1 MRYQHHC
8 AAYNLITT
16 VLCGIIFSVTN
27 LAAAQTSDATVVT
40 SFEIITQPFTDSIEA
55 IGTLK
60 ARESV
65 TLSVTVTEKI
75 SAIHFN
81 DGQQVTKG
89 EVLVEMTSHEEH
101 AMLKE
106 LDSAAVEAKR
116 QFNRQT
122 ILKQQQLV
130 AEELLDQSRQQ
141 YDAARSRQLAMQ
153 SRLDD
158 RLIIAP
164 FAGVVGLRNVSV
176 GELVTPGD
184 SIVTLD
190 DTTAMLLDINLPAPY
205 LSKIKAKL
213 PIQAQTA
220 AVNSQIFAG
229 VVTAINSR
237 IDPVTR
243 TITVRAVL
251 PNPDSLLIPG
261 MLMAVVISSAE
272 RQSLLIPE
280 LALVRRGDITQVYII
295 TKDNIIES
303 RKVTTGG
310 RASGQVEITSG
321 LKLGEKIVNHG
332 VLKVRPGSKV
342 KIISSLPAS
351 AAKTKLAI
359 PSEPV

>member
-1 MRYQHHC
+1 MRYQFHRATNNLVRTILCGAILC
-8 AAYNLITT
+8 AA
-16 VLCGIIFSVTN
+16 N
-27 LAAAQTSDATVVT
+27 LAAAQTDRATEVT
-40 SFEIITQPFTDSIEA
+40 AFEIIAQPFTDSIEA

-75 SAIHFN
+75 SAIHFD

-89 EVLVEMTSHEEH
+89 KVLVEMTSREEH
-101 AMLKE
+101 AMLEE
-106 LDSAAVEAKR
+106 LDSATVEAKR
-116 QFNRQT
+116 QFNRLT
-122 ILKQQQLV
+122 ILKKQQLV

-164 FAGVVGLRNVSV
+164 FSGVVGLRNVSV

-190 DTTAMLLDINLPAPY
+190 DTTAMRLDINLPAPY
-205 LSKIKAKL
+205 LSKISAKL
-213 PIQAQTA
+213 PIQAQTV
-220 AVNSQIFAG
+220 AVDSQMFAG
-229 VVTAINSR
+229 IVTAIDSR

-243 TITVRAVL
+243 TITVRAML

-261 MLMAVVISSAE
+261 MLMTVIISSAE

-280 LALVRRGDITQVYII
+280 LALVRQGDVVQVYII
-295 TKDNIIES
+295 GENNIIES
-303 RKVTTGG
+303 RNVTIGS
-310 RASGQVEITSG
+310 RATGQVEITSG
-321 LKLGEKIVNHG
+321 LMLGEKIVNHG

-342 KIISSLPAS
+342 KIIDSSPADS
-351 AAKTKLAI
+351 AKPKLTI
-359 PSEPV
+359 TGESV

>member
-1 MRYQHHC
+1 MRYQLHRTTNNLVRTILCGAILC
-8 AAYNLITT
+8 AAN
-16 VLCGIIFSVTN
+16 V
-27 LAAAQTSDATVVT
+27 AAAQPGNATEVT
-40 SFEIITQPFTDSIEA
+40 AVEIMAQPFTDSIEA

-75 SAIHFN
+75 SAIHFD

-89 EVLVEMTSHEEH
+89 KVLVEMTSREEH
-101 AMLKE
+101 AMLEE

-116 QFNRQT
+116 QFNRLT

-164 FAGVVGLRNVSV
+164 FSGAVGLRNVSI

-190 DTTAMLLDINLPAPY
+190 DTTAMRLDINLPAPY
-205 LSKIKAKL
+205 LSKISAKL
-213 PIQAQTA
+213 PIQAQTI
-220 AVNSQIFAG
+220 AVDGQIFAG
-229 VVTAINSR
+229 IVTAIDSR

-243 TITVRAVL
+243 TITVRAML

-261 MLMAVVISSAE
+261 MLMTVTISSAE
-272 RQSLLIPE
+272 RQSLLVPE
-280 LALVRRGDITQVYII
+280 LALVRQGDVTQVYII
-295 TKDNIIES
+295 GENNIIES
-303 RKVTTGG
+303 RTVTTGG
-310 RASGQVEITSG
+310 RATGQVEITSG
-321 LKLGEKIVNHG
+321 LKLGEKIVNDG
-332 VLKVRPGSKV
+332 VLKIRPGSKI
-342 KIISSLPAS
+342 KIINSSPAD
-351 AAKTKLAI
+351 AAKTK
-359 PSEPV
+359 PPMTGESV